1 MTIVFAFFAKK
12 QRRRIFENPPSPKGL
27 LTLNEMDRMKGDF
40 KGFLEL
46 KKPFTLLSIIFQAAL
61 TTSG

>member
-1 MTIVFAFFAKK
+1 LYLHSLPKNSEGEYSKI
-12 QRRRIFENPPSPKGL
+12 RRH
-27 LTLNEMDRMKGDF
+27 LNEIDRMKGDF

-46 KKPFTLLSIIFQAAL
+46 KKPFTLLSTLFQAAL